1 MTYNVAPAAHVVVID
16 DDADMRDVVQIIL
29 EDAGYAVTVAPD
41 GDAALAVLQQAARLP
56 DLILLDLGMPIL
68 DGRAF
73 RHAQQADR
81 QWRTIPVIA
90 VSAER
95 EVHAV
100 AAALGMAAVLPKP
113 FTVPAL
119 LRTVQRYAR

>member
-1 MTYNVAPAAHVVVID
+1 MRNDMMTASQVLVVEDTAAI
-16 DDADMRDVVQIIL
+16 RDVVQIIL
-29 EDAGYAVTVAPD
+29 EDAGYRVTVAAH
-41 GDAALAVLQQAARLP
+41 GAAALDVLRQAARLP

-73 RHAQQADR
+73 RHAQQADG

-113 FTVPAL
+113 CTVPAL